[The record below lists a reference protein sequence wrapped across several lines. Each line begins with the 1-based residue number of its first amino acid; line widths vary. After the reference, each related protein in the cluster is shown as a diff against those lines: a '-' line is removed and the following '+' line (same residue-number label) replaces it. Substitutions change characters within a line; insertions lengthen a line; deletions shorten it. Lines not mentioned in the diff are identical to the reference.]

1 MKFAEFEAG
10 QVLEAG
16 PYRVEAQDIVEFAKQ
31 WDPQWFHT
39 QPQAAVHGPFGGLI
53 ASGWHTCAIAMRL
66 VADAFLDGS
75 ESFASPGLDYIK
87 WPAPVRPDDAL
98 MLKAT
103 VLEAR
108 PSRKGLGV
116 LRWRW
121 QLHNQQGIEVLDLEV
136 TSLFKI

>member
-66 VADAFLDGS
+66 VADAFLAGS
-75 ESFASPGLDYIK
+75 ESFASPGLNYIK

>member
-16 PYRVEAQDIVEFAKQ
+16 PYRVEAQDIVEFAQQ

-39 QPQAAVHGPFGGLI
+39 QPQAALHGPFGGLI
-53 ASGWHTCAIAMRL
+53 ASGWHTCSIAMRL
-66 VADAFLDGS
+66 VAEAFLTGS
-75 ESFASPGLDYIK
+75 ESFASPGLNYIK